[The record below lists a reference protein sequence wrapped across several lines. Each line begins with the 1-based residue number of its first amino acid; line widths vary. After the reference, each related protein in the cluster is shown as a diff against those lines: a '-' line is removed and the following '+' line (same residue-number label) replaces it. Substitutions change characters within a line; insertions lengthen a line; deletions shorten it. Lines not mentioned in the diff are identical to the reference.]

1 MWNVLVPKLRWFQ
14 FRITVFICAFNKFAF
29 FNFVIVISQFALQV
43 VFFEQRM
50 IPCFDFE
57 GKIILETR
65 SKVSRAPDGNGGLYW
80 ALKHEKILD
89 HMKEHGVK
97 YLHVYCVDNVL
108 VKVADPMFMGYC
120 IDKGAESGNKVVE
133 KNSPHEAVGVVCRVD
148 GKFQVGRMTCV
159 TSVLKSLK
167 SLLFS
172 VFMSSICYIG
182 FVKQMNFCSK

>member
-1 MWNVLVPKLRWFQ
+1 MMYIMTSEHTKLP
-14 FRITVFICAFNKFAF
+14 TEKFFEKHNF
-29 FNFVIVISQFALQV
+29 FGLEKSQV

-50 IPCFDFE
+50 IPCFDAE

-80 ALKHEKILD
+80 ALKHENVLA
-89 HMKEHGVK
+89 HMKSHGVK

-133 KNSPHEAVGVVCRVD
+133 KNSPHEAVGVVCKVD
-148 GKFQVGRMTCV
+148 GKFQASLNCV
-159 TSVLKSLK
+159 WPDKFVKIILRLLFPF
-167 SLLFS
+167 SLLN
-172 VFMSSICYIG
+172 SS
-182 FVKQMNFCSK
+182 KTTFCIDDKYKPIN

>member
-1 MWNVLVPKLRWFQ
+1 MFPSY
-14 FRITVFICAFNKFAF
+14 I
-29 FNFVIVISQFALQV
+29 NFHFQV

-80 ALKHEKILD
+80 ALKHEKVLE
-89 HMKEHGVK
+89 HMKEHAVK

-148 GKFQVGRMTCV
+148 GKFQVVFPNKDCQIN
-159 TSVLKSLK
+159 K
-167 SLLFS
+167 LFCCS
-172 VFMSSICYIG
+172 NNS
-182 FVKQMNFCSK
+182 NFDTNRNN

>member
-1 MWNVLVPKLRWFQ
+1 
-14 FRITVFICAFNKFAF
+14 
-29 FNFVIVISQFALQV
+29 
-43 VFFEQRM
+43 
-50 IPCFDFE
+50 
-57 GKIILETR
+57 
-65 SKVSRAPDGNGGLYW
+65 
-80 ALKHEKILD
+80 
-89 HMKEHGVK
+89 
-97 YLHVYCVDNVL
+97 
-108 VKVADPMFMGYC
+108 VADPMFMGYC

-159 TSVLKSLK
+159 TCVLKSLK